1 MGQKTFVASESAHIK
16 TPMITGKKGA
26 NSSGAVPDYAVPGA
40 VY

>member
-16 TPMITGKKGA
+16 TPMITGKGV
-26 NSSGAVPDYAVPGA
+26 NSSGAVRDYVVPGA